1 MSGAAAVINHASDEE
16 HLLNDTWTMYFHE
29 PSDSDWTMASYIR
42 LDQISSIEDF
52 WRVHNGMQKYIS
64 KGMFFLMREHVFP
77 CWDDSSNIDGGCI
90 SIKVL
95 KEDIGAFWQ
104 EIVAKL
110 IGESLTVDDTSSSD
124 AWSHVNGI
132 STSPKRFFCICK
144 IWLKDS
150 AYTDKKHFA
159 LPLRYHGEP
168 MYKSNAENIRTSQS
182 SSVLPAKPPMHRGES
197 RGVTLAK
204 DSAKDSAKEFFP
216 TRSNFLGPMSTVH
229 SANQHAQSNH
239 ASSANAS
246 AYYRPQRRTIGA
258 SN

>member
-1 MSGAAAVINHASDEE
+1 MSSVAINHASDEE

-52 WRVHNGMQKYIS
+52 WKVHEGMQKYIS

-110 IGESLTVDDTSSSD
+110 VGESLMVEDASSD

-159 LPLRYHGEP
+159 LPLRYYGEL

-182 SSVLPAKPPMHRGES
+182 SSVLPAKTPTHRGES
-197 RGVTLAK
+197 RGMN
-204 DSAKDSAKEFFP
+204 FP
-216 TRSNFLGPMSTVH
+216 ARSNFLAPMSTVVHH
-229 SANQHAQSNH
+229 SANQAS
-239 ASSANAS
+239 SSANAS
-246 AYYRPQRRTIGA
+246 AYYRPQRRTVGS